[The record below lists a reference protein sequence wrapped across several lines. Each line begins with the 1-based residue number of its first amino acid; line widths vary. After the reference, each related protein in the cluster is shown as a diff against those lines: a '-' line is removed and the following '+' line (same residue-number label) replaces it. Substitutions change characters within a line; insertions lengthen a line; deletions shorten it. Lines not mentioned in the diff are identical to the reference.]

1 MSASFDLVFDP
12 FGKLVLTLADG
23 TVHTGVVVVRAFPIM
38 AAHEGISILGSHGKE
53 LVWIDHLDALAPAQR
68 ETVLQAVQEREFMPE
83 IERLDGVNSFATPS
97 VWRVQTNRGP
107 TEFVLKGEEDIRRLS
122 MHTLIV
128 SDAHGVQY
136 LIRHLPSLDRHT
148 RKLLDRFL

>member
-1 MSASFDLVFDP
+1 MSLDFQLVFDP

-23 TVHTGVVVVRAFPIM
+23 SVHPGVWVVRAFPI
-38 AAHEGISILGSHGKE
+38 AAASEGISILGSHGKE
-53 LVWIDHLDALAPAQR
+53 LVWIDHLDQLNAAQR
-68 ETVLQAVQEREFMPE
+68 QAVLRALQEREFMPE
-83 IERLDGVNSFATPS
+83 IERLDGVNSFSTPS
-97 VWRVQTNRGP
+97 VWRVQTSRGP
-107 TEFVLKGEEDIRRLS
+107 TEFVLKGEEDIRRLNI
-122 MHTLIV
+122 HTLIV

>member
-1 MSASFDLVFDP
+1 MSATFQLVFDA
-12 FGKLVLTLADG
+12 FGKLNLTLADG
-23 TVHTGVVVVRAFPIM
+23 SVHSGVVVVRAFPI
-38 AAHEGISILGSHGKE
+38 ASASEGISVLSVDGKE
-53 LVWIDHLDALAPAQR
+53 LVWIEHLDHLSENQR
-68 ETVLQAVQEREFMPE
+68 ATVLRALQEREFMPE
-83 IERLDGVNSFATPS
+83 IERLEGVNSFSTPS
-97 VWRVQTNRGP
+97 VWRVQTNRGA

-122 MHTLIV
+122 IHTLIV